1 MAATYG
7 RNSKSLYLLLIHFL
21 RTRQPKRRPT
31 DTARVTAGSYVAG
44 ATASSYTAGATA
56 NSYTAGA
63 TTNSYTAGA
72 TANSYTAGA
81 TASSYTARATTRQ
94 TIFNHQTSQ

>member
-31 DTARVTAGSYVAG
+31 DTARVTAG